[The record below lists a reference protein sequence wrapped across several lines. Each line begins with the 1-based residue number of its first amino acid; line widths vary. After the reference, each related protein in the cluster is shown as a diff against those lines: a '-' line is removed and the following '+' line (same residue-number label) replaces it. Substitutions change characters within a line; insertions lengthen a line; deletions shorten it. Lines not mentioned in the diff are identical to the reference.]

1 MSALESYG
9 PLRIRGAKWLDVSNG
24 EEIRQDLLVHDGAIA
39 ADDGRE
45 ASDLDASGATVL
57 YGLWDCHAHP
67 GGLMYDPDGTGWF
80 ESPADRTIRAGRN
93 LQQAARM
100 GITGVRCV
108 DETDGIDLAWSRW
121 FMSGEV
127 AGPRVLGAGRGIR
140 TTAGH
145 GTRFPRAYS
154 RLEGELVAD
163 GPDEMVRAVRTEL
176 ERGAHWIKIML
187 TGGLMSEHETVDGGQ
202 FSDGELRALMEVA
215 NLRGIPVAAH
225 CGGAEP
231 ARRFAE
237 LGGRSVEHGYRLD
250 EEAAAVMAANGTWL
264 VPTVS
269 VTHDQEYIAA
279 EGWPEHAATRSREA
293 MPEHAEAL
301 RACIEAGVDVAVGAD
316 LNPIGPRLHRELAML
331 ERAGMSRRAV
341 LQAATVG
348 GRTLNGLGH
357 ASLPEPGSAADLV
370 VTAESPM
377 DDLSVLS
384 EPLAVLVGGRLL
396 PPDVG
401 VSPL

>member
-1 MSALESYG
+1 MSI
-9 PLRIRGAKWLDVSNG
+9 RIRGAEWFDVATGSTS
-24 EEIRQDLLVHDGAIA
+24 RTDLLVRDGVFVPDDGAPAEEI
-39 ADDGRE
+39 
-45 ASDLDASGATVL
+45 DASGTIAMF
-57 YGLWDCHAHP
+57 GLWDCHAHP

-80 ESPADRTIRAGRN
+80 ESPADRTIRAGLN

-121 FMSGEV
+121 FARGD
-127 AGPRVLGAGRGIR
+127 ALGPRVLGAGRGIR

-145 GTRFPRAYS
+145 GTRYPRSYT
-154 RLEGELVAD
+154 RLEGEAVAD
-163 GPDEMVRAVRTEL
+163 GPTEMMRAVRTEL

-202 FSDGELRALMEVA
+202 FSDDELTALMGMA
-215 NLRGIPVAAH
+215 NLREIPVAAH
-225 CGGAEP
+225 CGGSGP
-231 ARRFAE
+231 AIRFSE
-237 LGGRSVEHGYRLD
+237 LGGRSIEHGYRLD

-279 EGWPEHAATRSREA
+279 EGWPEHAAARSREA
-293 MPEHAEAL
+293 MPVHADAL
-301 RACIEAGVDVAVGAD
+301 QACIAAGVRIAVGAD

-331 ERAGMSRRAV
+331 ERAGMGRLSV

-348 GRTLNGLGH
+348 GRALNGLGE
-357 ASLPEPGSAADLV
+357 ATTPEPGADADVIFVSA
-370 VTAESPM
+370 SPV
-377 DDLSVLS
+377 DDLSVLA
-384 EPLAVLVGGRLL
+384 EPRLVIAAGRVVH
-396 PPDVG
+396 DVG
-401 VSPL
+401 

>member
-1 MSALESYG
+1 MDDTI
-9 PLRIRGAKWLDVSNG
+9 RVRGADWFDVATG
-24 EEIRQDLLVHDGAIA
+24 MAEPRDLLV
-39 ADDGRE
+39 DDGRFLPDDGRAARE
-45 ASDLDASGATVL
+45 IDGSGLTAMF
-57 YGLWDCHAHP
+57 GLWDCHAHP
-67 GGLMYDPDGTGWF
+67 GGLMYDIDGTGWF
-80 ESPADRTIRAGRN
+80 ESPADRTIRAGLN
-93 LQQAARM
+93 LQEAVRM

-121 FMSGEV
+121 IARGDAV
-127 AGPRVLGAGRGIR
+127 GPRVLGAGRGIR

-145 GTRFPRAYS
+145 GTRFPRSYS

-202 FSDGELRALMEVA
+202 FTEAELAALMEIA

-225 CGGAEP
+225 CGGSEP
-231 ARRFAE
+231 ARMFSK

-250 EEAAAVMAANGTWL
+250 EEAAAIMAEHGTWL

-279 EGWPEHAATRSREA
+279 EGWPEHAAARSRAA
-293 MPEHAEAL
+293 MPLHADAL
-301 RACIEAGVDVAVGAD
+301 MACVEAGVSIAVGAD

-331 ERAGMSRRAV
+331 ERAGLDRLSV
-341 LQAATVG
+341 LGAATVG
-348 GRTLNGLGH
+348 GRELNGLGG
-357 ASLPEPGSAADLV
+357 SSTPEPGLSADVILV
-370 VTAESPM
+370 EGDPLTELEP
-377 DDLSVLS
+377 LS
-384 EPLAVLVGGRLL
+384 EPVLVLVSGRVAHHDGLL
-396 PPDVG
+396 
-401 VSPL
+401 